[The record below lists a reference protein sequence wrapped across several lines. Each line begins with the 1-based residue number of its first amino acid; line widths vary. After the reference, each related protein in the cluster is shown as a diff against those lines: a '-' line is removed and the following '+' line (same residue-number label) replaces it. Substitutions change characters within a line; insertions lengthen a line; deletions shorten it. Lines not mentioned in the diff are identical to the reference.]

1 MSPAQPLG
9 KPTPAGDGPLAGVG
23 KQVERVDIRRMIAG
37 DNDFSGTVTRHPGG
51 GWHADIHA
59 VAYELEVVVHGIVT
73 AGGRVLSVSGTGA
86 SIEQA
91 RTRAYDAVGAISWPG
106 AQYRRD
112 IAASRFTERRA

>member
-1 MSPAQPLG
+1 MAAEGYPGSPR
-9 KPTPAGDGPLAGVG
+9 TGDPIHGLDA
-23 KQVERVDIRRMIAG
+23 AAAL
-37 DNDFSGTVTRHPGG
+37 DN
-51 GWHADIHA
+51 
-59 VAYELEVVVHGIVT
+59 VVVFHAGTRRTHGGIVT

-91 RTRAYDAVGAISWPG
+91 RARAYDGVGAISWPG